1 MCHLA
6 APVGAIV
13 RVWFPE
19 TEDVM
24 SAGSKFRPCLV
35 LAGRQTNHGVEV
47 LVAYGTSQN
56 TQARG
61 IGEFTVAKDLQVS
74 IEKDTKFCLTRR
86 IWLPLTKNLF
96 CINGRQPAP
105 EMIHAAAMVEFHR
118 AAREAKIL

>member
-19 TEDVM
+19 SEDVM
-24 SAGSKFRPCLV
+24 SSGPKFRPCLV
-35 LAGRQTNHGVEV
+35 LDVRKTDKCAEV

-61 IGEFTVAKDLQVS
+61 IGEFTVAKDLQGS

-86 IWLPLTKNLF
+86 VWLPLTKNLF

-105 EMIHAAAMVEFHR
+105 EMVHAAAMVEFHR